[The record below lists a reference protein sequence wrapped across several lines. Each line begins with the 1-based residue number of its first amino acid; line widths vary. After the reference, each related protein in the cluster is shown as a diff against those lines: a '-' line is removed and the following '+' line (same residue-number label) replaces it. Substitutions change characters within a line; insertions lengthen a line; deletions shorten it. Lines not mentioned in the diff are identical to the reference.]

1 MAGSHVAAP
10 SLVGPFPLTP
20 TGINLNQAPG
30 SPAAYCLGTIGGDG
44 RFVAGYVGRVDDG
57 LAARLQTYIGSKQYD
72 VFMYALAASPQ
83 RAFAME
89 CQIYHGFTPRDN
101 TLHPARPAKTEWT
114 CPTCGKF

>member
-1 MAGSHVAAP
+1 MATP

-57 LAARLQTYIGSKQYD
+57 LAAHLRSYIGSKQYD
-72 VFMYALAASPQ
+72 VFMYALAVSPQ

-89 CQIYHGFTPRDN
+89 CHIYHSFTPRDN
-101 TLHPARPAKTEWT
+101 TTHPARPATAGWV
-114 CPTCGKF
+114 CPACGKL